1 MAAHEQP
8 AAEFTAPQRR
18 AMVDQARANLRAHG
32 VGQHPRAYA
41 VWEQYAT
48 GVLTRAQ
55 VLTILAEERRQRR

>member
-18 AMVDQARANLRAHG
+18 AMVDRARANLRAHS
-32 VGQHPRAYA
+32 VVQHPRAYA
-41 VWEQYAT
+41 VWEQYVA
-48 GVLTRAQ
+48 GILTRVQ